1 MATEVWVRDFE
12 KENISE
18 ANLSSILKWFDKSSN
33 KALNPA
39 RLIGLDTYVKP
50 LFSYII
56 RGLIDSKP
64 DISDNTLSD
73 IVTALKSYYNKLSED
88 QKNDEL
94 VIFDLMVKA
103 TELLEQSTLFFID
116 EKQGPEER
124 LINYL
129 VDFKGHFSEQ
139 ILTKLDFYE
148 YVGIKSKASDPT
160 PVNSMNFI
168 ISLRKIITE
177 HELDELN
184 KLLELYEED
193 TLNIKNKFK
202 YQNHRALVLVRLVNT
217 MINHLHININN
228 YISLNAVDTFK
239 NFRQKMEVIME
250 FILFLK
256 ANYYTLLN
264 TKEFAPP
271 AELFHGF
278 HNYIIQNSPIVQ
290 MPAVIDE
297 SNIEMLIVDSNKTLE
312 LLSMYF
318 RKIEIMLNHSEISEI
333 KTQECAY
340 DLFDLIELDNSKTNS
355 NNSAMNVDKNVYPVR
370 TINFRRDF
378 ILVNDTITIDK
389 FKISKQL
396 FLDIDRYYCYPKKIP
411 LSLFLGILSEVT
423 SLEVFN
429 NIMNFELG
437 QEDFFK
443 NNKDME
449 LIRIELDKETK
460 CLEKSKIEEI
470 EAVQYTLDKP
480 LTYETTMIN
489 DLINFAWNLNDAYLL
504 MKQNNPSNA
513 NLIFILANDANI
525 FFNKAIEK
533 AQIFLINPDIKV
545 SDLMPKYLTKEQAK
559 SIVWIEGCIL
569 RFINLSQQPQY
580 NENNI
585 GNIKMI
591 DIFKRFSEL
600 WASRNATYSNF
611 NIPRPNIEPDYSA
624 KFKEF

>member
-12 KENISE
+12 KENISQ

-56 RGLIDSKP
+56 RGLIDTNP
-64 DISDNTLSD
+64 DISDNTLSNI
-73 IVTALKSYYNKLSED
+73 IVALKAYHTNLSED

-94 VIFDLMVKA
+94 VIFDLIVKA
-103 TELLEQSTLFFID
+103 TELSEQSTLFFIA

-129 VDFKGHFSEQ
+129 IDFKGHFNEQ
-139 ILTKLDFYE
+139 ILTKLDFFE

-160 PVNSMNFI
+160 PVDSMNFI
-168 ISLRKIITE
+168 NSFRKVITE
-177 HELDELN
+177 HELNELN
-184 KLLELYEED
+184 KLLELQEED
-193 TLNIKNKFK
+193 TLNTKNKFK
-202 YQNHRALVLVRLVNT
+202 YQNYRALILVRLVNT
-217 MINHLHININN
+217 MINHLQVHINS
-228 YISLNAVDTFK
+228 YISVNELSRFK
-239 NFRQKMEVIME
+239 NFRQKLEVITK

-264 TKEFAPP
+264 TKEDAPP

-278 HNYIIQNSPIVQ
+278 HNYILQNSPIVA
-290 MPAVIDE
+290 MPDVIDR
-297 SNIEMLIVDSNKTLE
+297 SNIEMLLVNSNKTLE

-340 DLFDLIELDNSKTNS
+340 DLFDLIELKKTNS
-355 NNSAMNVDKNVYPVR
+355 NSYSMNVEIDTLPIR
-370 TINFRRDF
+370 TIDFRRDF

-429 NIMNFELG
+429 NVMNFELG

-449 LIRIELDKETK
+449 RIRHELDKESK
-460 CLEKSKIEEI
+460 CLEKSKVEIIE
-470 EAVQYTLDKP
+470 VKQYTLDTP
-480 LTYETTMIN
+480 LSYETTMIN
-489 DLINFAWNLNDAYLL
+489 DLISFAWNLNDAYLL

-513 NLIFILANDANI
+513 NLIFILARDANI
-525 FFNKAIEK
+525 FFTKAIEK
-533 AQIFLINPDIKV
+533 AQVFLTNPNIKV
-545 SDLMPKYLTKEQAK
+545 SDLIPRYLTKEQAK
-559 SIVWIEGCIL
+559 SITWIEGCIL
-569 RFINLSQQPQY
+569 RFNNLPQQTQY
-580 NENNI
+580 KENNI
-585 GNIKMI
+585 AEVRMV
-591 DIFKRFSEL
+591 DILKRFSEL
-600 WASRNATYSNF
+600 WASRNVIYSNF